1 MGKGPSVWSRKEGP
15 FHRSIRL
22 LMGSTG
28 QGEGTGNSRNITGD
42 APVQGTPLLFWAFFR
57 ERRWRENFRPPA
69 WRGAVMSLGCFSP
82 LGPAGQERGRLRRS
96 RGSAPWRRCPRR
108 GRKKGGSPSGRGRE
122 ELPLKACWERE
133 RSLRLRRRGFRTR
146 RAGPAD
152 HASCLRADRPCGRGA
167 PDIAPDPSPV
177 PRAPA
182 AGRRPGACPG
192 AAAGR
197 DGR

>member
-28 QGEGTGNSRNITGD
+28 QGEGAGNSRNITGD
-42 APVQGTPLLFWAFFR
+42 APVQGTPPFVLGFLQGTPMEGELPAARMAGSRDVLGLFFAF
-57 ERRWRENFRPPA
+57 
-69 WRGAVMSLGCFSP
+69 
-82 LGPAGQERGRLRRS
+82 GPAGQERGRLRRS

-133 RSLRLRRRGFRTR
+133 RSLRLRRPGFRTR

-192 AAAGR
+192 ATAGR
-197 DGR
+197 GGR